1 MANPIFNQFG
11 RNVPNPFS
19 QLMAEVEAFKKTF
32 KGSPKE
38 EVQRLLN
45 SGEMTQEQFNEYS
58 KFVQNMGRSLGMK

>member
-11 RNVPNPFS
+11 RNVPNHFS
-19 QLMAEVEAFKKTF
+19 QLMSEVEAFKKTF